1 MPAMETEILI
11 IGAGVLGA
19 ATARELSRYK
29 VDVTLVEKNVD
40 VGWGITKA
48 NVGVVCQGRD
58 TLEFRPEYHRTR
70 LLWRAL
76 PLMEPLCGELD
87 VPFKKVGAYLMIRDM
102 TKKEKLD
109 KLARRTESLG
119 LGSDTY
125 YPYPELKEREPH
137 ISPEIK
143 GGLYDHAIAVVHPVY
158 LTQALVENA
167 VANGVRLMLE
177 TEVEDIEAG
186 HTEFR
191 VRTNRGEIKARYVIN
206 AAGEWVDRIAAMVNA
221 DDFVLFPIKGYVGVL
236 DRNCS
241 GLAGSLLAVLPE
253 EPGDMNIVVP
263 TVEGNLLFG
272 IQLQINRRHDR
283 STTALM
289 ARRAIENA
297 RKIIPEISEKDVI
310 NSFCGYLMFRNFE
323 IGWHECEVAM
333 SARVPRFINMT
344 IGYPGVSASP
354 GAALEVLD
362 ILRKDG
368 LALEPDPKFNPYR
381 KDIPDFSMLSEK
393 ERKALIRKDPRYGHV
408 VCRCETVTEGEIV
421 EAIRRGATTLD
432 GVKFRVRPGTGRCQG
447 GFCGP
452 RVARILAREL
462 GIPETEVTKA
472 GGASRQVPLRTKQLL
487 EEGGGDG

>member
-1 MPAMETEILI
+1 MPFHETEVLI

-29 VDVTLVEKNVD
+29 VDVTVVEKNVD

-76 PLMEPLCGELD
+76 PLMEPLCEELD
-87 VPFKKVGAYLMIRDM
+87 VPFKRVGGYLLIRDQVL
-102 TKKEKLD
+102 KEKLD
-109 KLARRTESLG
+109 KLARRTENLG
-119 LGSDTY
+119 LGADKY
-125 YPYPELKEREPH
+125 YAYPELKEKEPF

-143 GGLYDHAIAVVHPVY
+143 GGLHDPEIAVVHPVY
-158 LTQALVENA
+158 LTQALMENA
-167 VANGVRLMLE
+167 VTNGVNLMLE
-177 TEVEDIEAG
+177 TEVTGIQAD
-186 HTEFR
+186 HTYFT
-191 VRTNRGEIKARYVIN
+191 VRTDRGDIKARYVIN
-206 AAGEWVDRIAAMVNA
+206 AAGEWVDTIAAMVNA

-241 GLAGSLLAVLPE
+241 ELAGSLLAIIPE

-283 STTALM
+283 STTEHM
-289 ARRAIENA
+289 ARLALANA
-297 RKIIPEISEKDVI
+297 RKLIPEISEKDVI

-333 SARVPRFINMT
+333 SERVPRFINMT

-354 GAALEVLD
+354 GAALEVVD
-362 ILRKDG
+362 ILQNDG
-368 LALEPDPKFNPYR
+368 LVLDPDPKFNPHR
-381 KDIPDFSMLSEK
+381 RDIPDFSMLSEK
-393 ERKALIRKDPRYGHV
+393 ERKALIKKDHRYGHV

-421 EAIRRGATTLD
+421 EAVRRGATTLD

-452 RVARILAREL
+452 RVARIIAREL

-472 GGASRQVPLRTKQLL
+472 GGGSVQVPLRTKQLL
-487 EEGGGDG
+487 EEGGKDG

>member
-1 MPAMETEILI
+1 MSALKTEVLV

-29 VDVTLVEKNVD
+29 VDVTVVEKNAD

-76 PLMEPLCGELD
+76 PLMEPLCRELD
-87 VPFKKVGAYLMIRDM
+87 VPFKQVGGWLLIRDQV
-102 TKKEKLD
+102 KKEKLD
-109 KLARRTESLG
+109 KLAARTESLG
-119 LGSDTY
+119 LGSDKYYTY
-125 YPYPELKEREPH
+125 NELKEREPFV
-137 ISPEIK
+137 SPEIK
-143 GGLYDHAIAVVHPVY
+143 GGLHDPEIAVVHPVY
-158 LTQALVENA
+158 LTQALMENA

-177 TEVEDIEAG
+177 TEVEGIQAG
-186 HTEFR
+186 HDGFT
-191 VRTNRGEIKARYVIN
+191 VRTDQGEIWARYVVN

-221 DDFVLFPIKGYVGVL
+221 DDFVLFPIKGLVGVL

-241 GLAGSLLAVLPE
+241 ELAQGLLAIIPE
-253 EPGDMNIVVP
+253 EPGDMNVVVP

-283 STTALM
+283 STTAHMTRL
-289 ARRAIENA
+289 ALQNA
-297 RKIIPEISEKDVI
+297 RKLIPDIAEKDVI
-310 NSFCGYLMFRNFE
+310 NTFCGFLMLRNFE
-323 IGWHECEVAM
+323 IGWHECVVAM

-344 IGYPGVSASP
+344 IGYPGVSAAP
-354 GAALEVLD
+354 GAALEVVEALQA
-362 ILRKDG
+362 DG
-368 LALEPDPKFNPYR
+368 LALRPDPKFDPR
-381 KDIPDFSMLSEK
+381 RVGIPDFSLLSEK
-393 ERKALIRKDPRYGHV
+393 ERGALVRKDPRYGHV

-421 EAIRRGATTLD
+421 EAVRRGATSLD

-452 RVARILAREL
+452 RVTRIIAREL

-472 GGASRQVPLRTKQLL
+472 GRGSVQVPLRTKQLL
-487 EEGGGDG
+487 ERGGGSG

>member
-1 MPAMETEILI
+1 MPALETEVLI

-19 ATARELSRYK
+19 ATARELSKYK
-29 VDVTLVEKNVD
+29 VDVTVVEKGVD

-58 TLEFRPEYHRTR
+58 TLEFRPEYHRTK

-76 PLMEPLCGELD
+76 PLMEPMCRELD
-87 VPFKKVGAYLMIRDM
+87 VPFKQVGAYLMIRDM
-102 TKKEKLD
+102 TLKEKLD
-109 KLARRTESLG
+109 KLAARTESLG
-119 LGSDTY
+119 LGSDVY
-125 YPYPELKEREPH
+125 YPYPELKEREPY
-137 ISPEIK
+137 ISQEIK
-143 GGLYDHAIAVVHPVY
+143 GGLYDHAISVVHPVY
-158 LTQALVENA
+158 LTQALMENA
-167 VANGVRLMLE
+167 TGNGVKLMLE
-177 TEVEDIEAG
+177 TEVQDIQAG
-186 HTEFR
+186 HAMFT
-191 VRTNRGEIKARYVIN
+191 VQTDRGEIKARYVIN
-206 AAGEWVDRIAAMVNA
+206 AAGEWVDKMAAMVNA

-241 GLAGSLLAVLPE
+241 ELAGSLLAVLPE

-283 STTALM
+283 STTEHM
-289 ARRAIENA
+289 ARQALKNA
-297 RKIIPEISEKDVI
+297 RKLIPEISEKDVI

-333 SARVPRFINMT
+333 SERVPRFINMT

-354 GAALEVLD
+354 GAALEVVE
-362 ILRKDG
+362 ILQGDG
-368 LALEPDPKFNPYR
+368 LALEPDPAFNPYR

-393 ERKALIRKDPRYGHV
+393 ERKALVKKDPRYGHV

-421 EAIRRGATTLD
+421 EAVKRGATTLD

-452 RVARILAREL
+452 RVTRIIAREL

-472 GGASRQVPLRTKQLL
+472 GGGSVQVPLRTKQLL
-487 EEGGGDG
+487 EGGGRHG

>member
-1 MPAMETEILI
+1 MPDLETEVLI
-11 IGAGVLGA
+11 IGAGILGA

-29 VDVTLVEKNVD
+29 TDVTVVEKRAD

-76 PLMEPLCGELD
+76 PLMEPLCEELE
-87 VPFKKVGAYLMIRDM
+87 VPFIRVGGWLLIRDQV
-102 TKKEKLD
+102 KKEKLD

-119 LGSDTY
+119 LGSDKY
-125 YPYPELKEREPH
+125 YAYSELRELEPF

-143 GGLYDHAIAVVHPVY
+143 GGLHDPEIAVVHPVY
-158 LTQALVENA
+158 LTQAMMENA
-167 VANGVRLMLE
+167 TANGARLMLE
-177 TEVEDIEAG
+177 TEVTGIEAEHG
-186 HTEFR
+186 GFT
-191 VRTNRGEIKARYVIN
+191 VRTDQGEIKARYLIN
-206 AAGEWVDRIAAMVNA
+206 AAGEWVDRIAAMLGA
-221 DDFVLFPIKGYVGVL
+221 DDFVLFPIKGQVGVL

-241 GLAGSLLAVLPE
+241 ELASSLLAVIPE

-283 STTALM
+283 STTEHMTRLALK
-289 ARRAIENA
+289 NA
-297 RKIIPEISEKDVI
+297 RKLIPDISDKDVI

-333 SARVPRFINMT
+333 SERVPRFINMT

-354 GAALEVLD
+354 GAALEVVE
-362 ILRKDG
+362 ILQKDG
-368 LALEPDPKFNPYR
+368 LQMEPDPKFNPHR
-381 KDIPDFSMLSEK
+381 KDIPDFSKLSDK
-393 ERKALIRKDPRYGHV
+393 ERAALVKKDPRYGHV

-421 EAIRRGATTLD
+421 EAVKRGATTLD

-452 RVARILAREL
+452 RVTRIIAREL

-472 GGASRQVPLRTKQLL
+472 GRDSTQVPLRTKQLL
-487 EEGGGDG
+487 EKGGRDG

>member
-1 MPAMETEILI
+1 MSTIETEILI

-29 VDVTLVEKNVD
+29 VDVTVVEKNAD

-58 TLEFRPEYHRTR
+58 TLEFRPEYHRTK
-70 LLWRAL
+70 LLWRSL

-87 VPFKKVGAYLMIRDM
+87 VPFKQVGGYLLVRDLVL
-102 TKKEKLD
+102 KEKLD

-119 LGSDTY
+119 LGSDKY
-125 YPYPELKEREPH
+125 YSYTELKEREPF

-158 LTQALVENA
+158 LTQALMENA
-167 VANGVRLMLE
+167 AANGVRLMLE
-177 TEVEDIEAG
+177 TEVEDIRAG
-186 HTEFR
+186 HDMFS
-191 VRTNRGEIKARYVIN
+191 VQTNQGEIKARYVIN
-206 AAGEWVDRIAAMVNA
+206 AAGEWVDRIAAMVNT

-241 GLAGSLLAVLPE
+241 ELAGSLLAVLPE

-283 STTALM
+283 STTGHMASKAL
-289 ARRAIENA
+289 ENA
-297 RKIIPEISEKDVI
+297 RKLIPEISEKDVI
-310 NSFCGYLMFRNFE
+310 NSFCGFLMFRNFE

-333 SARVPRFINMT
+333 STRVERFINMT

-354 GAALEVLD
+354 GAALEVLE
-362 ILRKDG
+362 ILQRDG
-368 LALEPDPKFNPYR
+368 LELKPNPGFNPYR
-381 KDIPDFSMLSEK
+381 KDIPDFSMLSER
-393 ERKALIRKDPRYGHV
+393 ERKALVKKDPRYGHV

-421 EAIRRGATTLD
+421 EAIKQGATTVD

-452 RVARILAREL
+452 RVTRIIAREL

-472 GGASRQVPLRTKQLL
+472 GGASTQVPLRTKQLL
-487 EEGGGDG
+487 EEGGRDG

>member
-1 MPAMETEILI
+1 MPALETEVLI

-29 VDVTLVEKNVD
+29 VDVTVVEKNLD

-58 TLEFRPEYHRTR
+58 TLEFRPEYHRTQ

-76 PLMEPLCGELD
+76 PLMEPLCKELD
-87 VPFKKVGAYLMIRDM
+87 VPFKRVGGGLLIRKQE
-102 TKKEKLD
+102 KKEKLD

-119 LGSDTY
+119 LGSDQYYTY
-125 YPYPELKEREPH
+125 TELKEKEPF

-143 GGLYDHAIAVVHPVY
+143 GGLHDPEIAVVHPVY
-158 LTQALVENA
+158 LTQAMLENA
-167 VANGVRLMLE
+167 TANGVRLMLE
-177 TEVEDIEAG
+177 TEVTGIEAG
-186 HTEFR
+186 HTEFT
-191 VRTNRGEIKARYVIN
+191 VQTDQGEIKARYVVN

-221 DDFVLFPIKGYVGVL
+221 DDFVLFPIKGQVGVL

-241 GLAGSLLAVLPE
+241 ELAGSLLAVIPE

-283 STTALM
+283 STTAHMSGL
-289 ARRAIENA
+289 ALQNA
-297 RKIIPEISEKDVI
+297 RKLIPSISEKDVI
-310 NSFCGYLMFRNFE
+310 HSFCGFLMFSNFE

-333 SARVPRFINMT
+333 SERVPRFINMT

-354 GAALEVLD
+354 GAALEVVD
-362 ILRKDG
+362 ILQRDG
-368 LALEPDPKFNPYR
+368 LNMAPDPKFNPLR
-381 KDIPDFSMLSEK
+381 KNIPDFSMLSER
-393 ERKALIRKDPRYGHV
+393 ERKALIKKDPRYGHV
-408 VCRCETVTEGEIV
+408 ICRCETVTEGEIV
-421 EAIRRGATTLD
+421 EAIKRGATTLD

-452 RVARILAREL
+452 RVTRIIAREL
-462 GIPETEVTKA
+462 GIPETEVIKA
-472 GGASRQVPLRTKQLL
+472 GAESTQVPLRTKQLL
-487 EEGGGDG
+487 EEGGADG

>member
-1 MPAMETEILI
+1 MPAMETEVLI

-29 VDVTLVEKNVD
+29 VDVTVVDKNID

-76 PLMEPLCGELD
+76 PLMEPLCEELD
-87 VPFKKVGAYLMIRDM
+87 VPIKKVGAYMMIRDM
-102 TKKEKLD
+102 VDKEKLD
-109 KLARRTESLG
+109 KLAARTESLG
-119 LGSDTY
+119 LGSDVY
-125 YPYPELKEREPH
+125 YPYTELKKKEPH
-137 ISPEIK
+137 ISEGIK

-158 LTQALVENA
+158 LTQALMENA
-167 VANGVRLMLE
+167 TRNGVKLMLE
-177 TEVEDIEAG
+177 TEVTDIQEG
-186 HTEFR
+186 HREFK
-191 VRTNRGEIKARYVIN
+191 VRTNQGEIKARYVIN

-236 DRNCS
+236 DRNCAE
-241 GLAGSLLAVLPE
+241 LAGSLMAVLPDE
-253 EPGDMNIVVP
+253 LGEMNIVVP

-283 STTALM
+283 STTGIM
-289 ARRAIENA
+289 ARKALENA
-297 RKIIPEISEKDVI
+297 RKIIPEISPKDVI
-310 NSFCGYLMFRNFE
+310 HSFCGYLMFRNFE

-333 SARVPRFINMT
+333 SRRVSRFINMT

-354 GAALEVLD
+354 GAALEVVE
-362 ILRKDG
+362 ILQEDG
-368 LALEPDPKFNPYR
+368 LRLEPDPKFNPQR
-381 KDIPDFSMLSEK
+381 KDIPDFSKLSER
-393 ERKALIRKDPRYGHV
+393 ERKALVKKDPRFGHV

-421 EAIRRGATTLD
+421 EAVKRGATTLD

-452 RVARILAREL
+452 RVTHIIAREL
-462 GIPETEVTKA
+462 GIPETDVTKS
-472 GGASRQVPLRTKQLL
+472 GRESTQVPLRTKQLL
-487 EEGGGDG
+487 EEGGGNG

>member
-1 MPAMETEILI
+1 MPALETEVLI
-11 IGAGVLGA
+11 IGGGVLGA

-29 VDVTLVEKNVD
+29 TDVTVVEKNAD

-58 TLEFRPEYHRTR
+58 TLEFRPEYHRTK

-76 PLMEPLCGELD
+76 PLMEPLCEELG
-87 VPFKKVGAYLMIRDM
+87 VPFKQVGGHLMIRDQVL
-102 TKKEKLD
+102 KEKLD
-109 KLARRTESLG
+109 KLAKRTESLG
-119 LGSDTY
+119 LGSDRY
-125 YPYPELKEREPH
+125 YPYSELKEREPF
-137 ISPEIK
+137 ISPQIK

-158 LTQALVENA
+158 LTQAMMENA
-167 VANGVRLMLE
+167 TANGVRLMLD
-177 TEVEDIEAG
+177 TEVEDIQAG
-186 HTEFR
+186 HSEFM
-191 VRTNRGEIKARYVIN
+191 VRTGQGEIRARYVIN
-206 AAGEWVDRIAAMVNA
+206 AAGEWVDRIAGMVNA

-241 GLAGSLLAVLPE
+241 ELAGSLLAVLPE

-283 STTALM
+283 STTDHM
-289 ARRAIENA
+289 ARQALLNA
-297 RKIIPEISEKDVI
+297 RKMIPEISEQDVI

-333 SARVPRFINMT
+333 SERVPRFINMT

-354 GAALEVLD
+354 GAALEVVE
-362 ILRKDG
+362 ILQRDG
-368 LALEPDPKFNPYR
+368 LELKPDPGFNPQR

-393 ERKALIRKDPRYGHV
+393 DRKALVKKDPRYGHV

-421 EAIRRGATTLD
+421 EAIGRGATTLD

-452 RVARILAREL
+452 RVTRIIAREL

-472 GGASRQVPLRTKQLL
+472 GRGSVQVPLQTKQLL
-487 EEGGGDG
+487 EKGGGDG